1 MDIFFNWRWWI
12 IQKNDDVWNDISN
25 SIKRLDSKPI
35 YHKDFL
41 KTKVTLYGDETS
53 DFHDEE
59 MPKVG
64 SSYTLLAVI

>member
-1 MDIFFNWRWWI
+1 M
-12 IQKNDDVWNDISN
+12 
-25 SIKRLDSKPI
+25 
-35 YHKDFL
+35 
-41 KTKVTLYGDETS
+41 KTKVTLYGDETT